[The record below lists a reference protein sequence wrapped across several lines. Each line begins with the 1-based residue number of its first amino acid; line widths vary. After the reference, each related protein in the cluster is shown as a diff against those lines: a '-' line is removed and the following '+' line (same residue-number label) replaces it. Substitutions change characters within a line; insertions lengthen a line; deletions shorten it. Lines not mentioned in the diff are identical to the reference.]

1 MRSKK
6 MMKSRESLHGVG
18 LTKETKQGDVR
29 RSIKQRRGLTEEKA
43 AVREE
48 SDWLISNHYDCDD

>member
-1 MRSKK
+1 MRNKK
-6 MMKSRESLHGVG
+6 MMKSREKSPRSEINEGDQTRG
-18 LTKETKQGDVR
+18 CTKEY
-29 RSIKQRRGLTEEKA
+29 KQRRGLTEEKA